1 MVKTSAPPPASHP
14 PTVEKK
20 LSTLVKPV
28 PPAANTTLGI
38 SESVI
43 KAEICFKR
51 EFVLEE
57 LGFSKRALR
66 SPPPQPLGKK
76 KCLSYFGISFIKLTT
91 NYNIFLNKI
100 I

>member
-1 MVKTSAPPPASHP
+1 MVKTSAPPPVSHP
-14 PTVEKK
+14 LTVEKK

-51 EFVLEE
+51 ELCLGRDFILEPC
-57 LGFSKRALR
+57 